1 MAALRDALAEVV
13 VEDFEEAFTKR
24 LPLPRTLHGSKIWPI
39 VFSQGSWFFFL
50 VCNRLFQLDLP
61 WIFCQPILIT
71 RKDSNYGGRL
81 GSFACG
87 TLPLWPRCV
96 GAWRVGKAM
105 VDGVDLLGDSII

>member
-39 VFSQGSWFFFL
+39 VFSQGSCFFSGLQPTFPIGFTMDFL
-50 VCNRLFQLDLP
+50 
-61 WIFCQPILIT
+61 PILIT

>member
-39 VFSQGSWFFFL
+39 VFSQGSWFFF
-50 VCNRLFQLDLP
+50 
-61 WIFCQPILIT
+61 W
-71 RKDSNYGGRL
+71 S
-81 GSFACG
+81 A